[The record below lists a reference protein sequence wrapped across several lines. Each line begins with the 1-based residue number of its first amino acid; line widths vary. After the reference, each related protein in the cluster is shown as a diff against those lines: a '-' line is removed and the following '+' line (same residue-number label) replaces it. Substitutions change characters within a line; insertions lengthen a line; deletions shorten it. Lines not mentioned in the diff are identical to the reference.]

1 MTLIELFVLLRRRGW
16 IMLLL
21 AALAAVSAFVFSRL
35 QTPIYESSIYLLV
48 KPSRTDLGLTQSAKT
63 LLRSYVAWLDTN
75 TNAQRVINTLQIDRE
90 AEALRGDAT
99 ITSDDSR
106 FIIQIDVRNED
117 QRLANQIA
125 ETWATLF
132 VDWRNTE
139 NAKVRREDWVEAE
152 ILDAPVLALD
162 RPQTAINTAAGGI
175 LGILLGGVIIFVLE
189 YLEAGVI
196 RSRQDVER
204 ALGLAVMGAIPVM
217 DSGRRKG

>member
-1 MTLIELFVLLRRRGW
+1 
-16 IMLLL
+16 MLLL